1 MSKGATGT
9 SRCGIINYEDWT
21 TPESVR
27 ASPRCT
33 TSCSRVLTARLRRS
47 DFSGRSPGQCLPRY
61 WSPSRYRLLPSVHRD
76 APWARLKGYRVADAV
91 IEAANSSMPTHVG
104 SRRLRVSHWVWA
116 WRYSNLSTTRYPICC
131 VRLTSWIELP
141 RHG

>member
-47 DFSGRSPGQCLPRY
+47 DFSGRSPGRCLPRY

-76 APWARLKGYRVADAV
+76 APWARLKGCRVADAV
-91 IEAANSSMPTHVG
+91 IEAQNCLLDCDIP
-104 SRRLRVSHWVWA
+104 L
-116 WRYSNLSTTRYPICC
+116 
-131 VRLTSWIELP
+131 IE
-141 RHG
+141 